1 MTLLHTIG
9 TVFLYIPFLLFA
21 FIYFISRR
29 RKKRKALGLASDATT
44 FLLFFSVPAS
54 VEFLWGYSISAAIY
68 FVALVLAIIFLV
80 IEWRTAKEIE
90 IIPFFRKL
98 WRTYFLLLASVYA
111 LVWLVSFVIVIIKSF

>member
-1 MTLLHTIG
+1 MTIIHTIG

-21 FIYFISRR
+21 FIYIISLK
-29 RKKRKALGLASDATT
+29 RKKRKALGLASDVTT

-54 VEFLWGYSISAAIY
+54 VEFLWGYSITASIY
-68 FVALVLAIIFLV
+68 FVALVLAIILLV

-111 LVWLVSFVIVIIKSF
+111 LVWLIGLVIVIIKSF

>member
-9 TVFLYIPFLLFA
+9 TIFLYIPFLLFV
-21 FIYFISRR
+21 FVYFLFLKK
-29 RKKRKALGLASDATT
+29 KKRKALGVASDVTT

-54 VEFLWGYSISAAIY
+54 VDFLWGYSVSAIVY
-68 FVALVLAIIFLV
+68 FVALVLAIVLLV

-111 LVWLVSFVIVIIKSF
+111 LVWLIGLVIVIIKSF

>member
-9 TVFLYIPFLLFA
+9 TIFLYIPFLLFI
-21 FIYFISRR
+21 FVYFLFLRK
-29 RKKRKALGLASDATT
+29 KKRKALGVASDITT

-54 VEFLWGYSISAAIY
+54 VDFLLGYSVSAIVY
-68 FVALVLAIIFLV
+68 FVALVLAIVLLV

-111 LVWLVSFVIVIIKSF
+111 LVWLVGLVIVIIKSF

>member
-1 MTLLHTIG
+1 MTILHTIG
-9 TVFLYIPFLLFA
+9 TVFLYVPFLLFA
-21 FIYFISRR
+21 FIYFISLK
-29 RKKRKALGLASDATT
+29 RKKRKALGVASDVTT

-54 VEFLWGYSISAAIY
+54 VEFLWGYSITASIY
-68 FVALVLAIIFLV
+68 FVALVLAIVLLV

-111 LVWLVSFVIVIIKSF
+111 LVWLVGLVIVIIKSF

>member
-1 MTLLHTIG
+1 MTILHTIG
-9 TVFLYIPFLLFA
+9 TVFLYVPFLLFA
-21 FIYFISRR
+21 FIYFISLK
-29 RKKRKALGLASDATT
+29 RKKRKALGMASDVTT

-54 VEFLWGYSISAAIY
+54 VEFLWGYSITAAVY
-68 FVALVLAIIFLV
+68 FVALVLAIVLLV

-111 LVWLVSFVIVIIKSF
+111 LVWLVGLVIVIIKSF

>member
-1 MTLLHTIG
+1 MTIIHTIG
-9 TVFLYIPFLLFA
+9 TVFLYIPFLLSA
-21 FIYFISRR
+21 FIYIISLK
-29 RKKRKALGLASDATT
+29 RKKRKALGLASDVTT

-54 VEFLWGYSISAAIY
+54 VEFLWGYSITASIY
-68 FVALVLAIIFLV
+68 FVALVLAIILLV

-111 LVWLVSFVIVIIKSF
+111 LVWLIGLVIVIIKSF

>member
-1 MTLLHTIG
+1 MTILHTIG
-9 TVFLYIPFLLFA
+9 TVFLYVPFLLFA
-21 FIYFISRR
+21 FIYFISLKRR
-29 RKKRKALGLASDATT
+29 KRKALGLASDATT

-54 VEFLWGYSISAAIY
+54 VEFLWGYSIAASIY
-68 FVALVLAIIFLV
+68 FVALVLAIILLV

-111 LVWLVSFVIVIIKSF
+111 LVWLIGLVIVIIKSF

>member
-9 TVFLYIPFLLFA
+9 TIFLYIPFLLFI
-21 FIYFISRR
+21 FVYFLFLKK
-29 RKKRKALGLASDATT
+29 KKRKALGVASDATT

-54 VEFLWGYSISAAIY
+54 VEFLWGYPVSAIVY
-68 FVALVLAIIFLV
+68 FVALVLAIVLLV

-98 WRTYFLLLASVYA
+98 WRTCFLLLAFAYA
-111 LVWLVSFVIVIIKSF
+111 LVWLAGLVMIIIKSV

>member
-9 TVFLYIPFLLFA
+9 TVFLYIPFLLFV
-21 FIYFISRR
+21 FIYFMFLK
-29 RKKRKALGLASDATT
+29 RKKRKALGVASDATT

-54 VEFLWGYSISAAIY
+54 VEFLWGYSVSAFVY
-68 FVALVLAIIFLV
+68 FVALMLAIILLV

-98 WRTYFLLLASVYA
+98 WRTCFLLLAFAYA
-111 LVWLVSFVIVIIKSF
+111 LVWLAGLVIIIIKSV